1 MSRERAQAVL
11 VLSTPLFIAGAKPLA
26 ELGLRHKLPSLYGP
40 KQHVEAGGLM
50 SYSPDRAD
58 LWDGR
63 HQDLRVGDPADAL
76 SARMLLGEYARV
88 MSTLTAE
95 DVLASHEASL
105 GG

>member
-1 MSRERAQAVL
+1 MCQAQVCFSARFYRAAAALKLDLERVRVPSTKMERIKYNRKDRSIPVVSDRE
-11 VLSTPLFIAGAKPLA
+11 
-26 ELGLRHKLPSLYGP
+26 
-40 KQHVEAGGLM
+40 
-50 SYSPDRAD
+50 AD

>member
-1 MSRERAQAVL
+1 MGL
-11 VLSTPLFIAGAKPLA
+11 WLA
-26 ELGLRHKLPSLYGP
+26 PGGVSPNDSSSLHP
-40 KQHVEAGGLM
+40 
-50 SYSPDRAD
+50 PDRAD